1 MNLLTIAI
9 LALSLIIFA
18 LIYNYIKYNSAKKEL
33 KKIKYHIANNCKKS
47 LPNNQIKYDDI
58 GESQK
63 LFLDDISRF
72 LECDN
77 LPNLLNKKMYEI
89 FCVDSQY
96 INQSKGLKELAYKY
110 KNFYCANDIFDI
122 LYYIDRHYHKYNLE
136 HNNKDS
142 KMLNIKLFG
151 RGHIED
157 EELLNLVLNMTLKE
171 FVNRFSLLVNNRS
184 QVLSDNIEGR

>member
-9 LALSLIIFA
+9 LALSLIMFA

-58 GESQK
+58 AESQK
-63 LFLDDISRF
+63 LFLDDLSRF
-72 LECDN
+72 LECNN

-110 KNFYCANDIFDI
+110 KNFYCSNDIFDI

-142 KMLNIKLFG
+142 KTLNMKLFG
-151 RGHIED
+151 REHIED
-157 EELLNLVLNMTLKE
+157 EELLNLILNMTLKE
-171 FVNRFSLLVNNRS
+171 FVNRFSLLECNDPS
-184 QVLSDNIEGR
+184 LSAHLSR